1 MRQSVLDPSGPE
13 ADRIADLAAVLF
25 GGGSAI
31 LLLVLTAIAL
41 ALRGPPAV
49 RRILASDRLVV
60 AAGIVFPVVLLSA
73 LLSYGLFVM
82 RSTIAQADTK
92 ADVTIHVVGEQWWWR
107 VAYAG
112 PNGMR
117 VAEANEVRLPV
128 GRTVEM
134 VLTSPD
140 VIHSPWIPAL
150 AGKIDMIP
158 GRTNRMRFVVDRP
171 GIYRG
176 QCAEYCGGPHAL
188 MAFDVVALEPPDFE
202 HWLAA
207 PPPDPAAGYTGLA
220 RGREL
225 FLASGCGACHAVR
238 GTPATGMV
246 GPDLT
251 RVGGRR
257 TIAAGALQTSREA
270 IALFIRDGQH
280 VKPGN
285 LMPPFAIFTPEDLD
299 KIAAYLMSLR

>member
-1 MRQSVLDPSGPE
+1 
-13 ADRIADLAAVLF
+13 
-25 GGGSAI
+25 
-31 LLLVLTAIAL
+31 
-41 ALRGPPAV
+41 
-49 RRILASDRLVV
+49 
-60 AAGIVFPVVLLSA
+60 
-73 LLSYGLFVM
+73 VM

-92 ADVTIHVVGEQWWWR
+92 ADVTIYVVGEQWWWR

-112 PNGMR
+112 PDGMPI
-117 VAEANEVRLPV
+117 AEANEVRLPV

-140 VIHSPWIPAL
+140 VIHSAWIPAL
-150 AGKIDMIP
+150 AGKVDMIP
-158 GRTNRMRFVVDRP
+158 GRTNRMRLVVDRP
-171 GIYRG
+171 GLYRG

-188 MAFDVVALEPPDFE
+188 MAFDVIGLEPPDFE
-202 HWLAA
+202 RWLAA
-207 PPPDPAAGYTGLA
+207 PPPGPGPA

-238 GTPATGMV
+238 GTPARGMV

-257 TIAAGALQTSREA
+257 TIAAGTLPTSREA
-270 IALFIRDGQH
+270 MARFIRDGEH

-299 KIAAYLMSLR
+299 AVAAYLMSLR

>member
-1 MRQSVLDPSGPE
+1 MMQSVLDPGGPQ
-13 ADRIADLAAVLF
+13 ADRIAHLTMILF

-31 LLLVLTAIAL
+31 LLLVLAAIGL
-41 ALRGPPAV
+41 ALWGPSAV
-49 RRILASDRLVV
+49 RRMLASDRLVI
-60 AAGIVFPVVLLSA
+60 AAGIVFPVALLSA
-73 LLSYGLFVM
+73 LLAYGLVVM
-82 RSTIAQADTK
+82 RSAIAQADTK

-112 PNGMR
+112 ADGTKI
-117 VAEANEVRLPV
+117 AEANEVRLPV
-128 GRTVEM
+128 GRIVEM

-140 VIHSPWIPAL
+140 VIHSAWIPAL
-150 AGKIDMIP
+150 AGKVDMIP

-171 GIYRG
+171 GIFRG

-188 MAFDVVALEPPDFE
+188 MAFDVVALEPPDFDN
-202 HWLAA
+202 WLAA
-207 PPPDPAAGYTGLA
+207 PPPGPSAA

-238 GTPATGMV
+238 GTPAMGMV

-257 TIAAGALQTSREA
+257 TIAAGTLPTTREA
-270 IALFIRDGQH
+270 IARFIRDGQH

-285 LMPPFAIFTPEDLD
+285 LMPPFAIFTAEDLD
-299 KIAAYLMSLR
+299 AVAAYLMSLR

>member
-1 MRQSVLDPSGPE
+1 M
-13 ADRIADLAAVLF
+13 ILF

-41 ALRGPPAV
+41 ALRGPPVV
-49 RRILASDRLVV
+49 RSMLASDRLVI
-60 AAGIVFPVVLLSA
+60 AAGIVFPVLLLSA
-73 LLSYGLFVM
+73 LLGYGLIVM
-82 RSTIAQADTK
+82 RSTIAQGDTK

-107 VAYAG
+107 VAYGG
-112 PNGMR
+112 PDGMR
-117 VAEANEVRLPV
+117 IAEANEIRLPV
-128 GRTVEM
+128 GRIVELI
-134 VLTSPD
+134 LTSPD
-140 VIHSPWIPAL
+140 VIHSAWIPAF
-150 AGKIDMIP
+150 AGKVDMIP
-158 GRTNRMRFVVDRP
+158 GRTNRMRFMVYRP

-188 MAFDVVALEPPDFE
+188 MALDVVALEPPDFE

-207 PPPDPAAGYTGLA
+207 PPADPAGGGPGLA
-220 RGREL
+220 RGRKL
-225 FLASGCGACHAVR
+225 FLESGCGACHAVR
-238 GTPATGMV
+238 GTAARGMV

-257 TIAAGALQTSREA
+257 TIGAGTLPTSREA
-270 IALFIRDGQH
+270 ISRFIRDGQH

-299 KIAAYLMSLR
+299 AVAAYLMSLR